1 MICWQFVNN
10 LKMSSKLALPNLAT
24 ITEGLEQ
31 DNFLYENPF
40 VSPVLAGDEADD
52 ESDLHRKSSFRVFT
66 RTISWSLF
74 SRWRPLFCCQKWEAE
89 DLICGEN
96 FMHRVVNVRWHPRH
110 HIVVVMVSWMMNFI
124 DDYDDIFDI
133 QQTIGRFQNTFAW
146 NKQYWVASL

>member
-1 MICWQFVNN
+1 MEYFVNN

-66 RTISWSLF
+66 HTIS
-74 SRWRPLFCCQKWEAE
+74 
-89 DLICGEN
+89 
-96 FMHRVVNVRWHPRH
+96 
-110 HIVVVMVSWMMNFI
+110 
-124 DDYDDIFDI
+124 
-133 QQTIGRFQNTFAW
+133 
-146 NKQYWVASL
+146 